1 MQINLNKNE
10 LSIIKKSLSD
20 LIEKQVGISHS
31 QEAYIRNIEN
41 GMSKVAADQQ
51 FKLDNK
57 KEWEYFVYEE
67 KNPFYCLFD
76 KIFTS
81 PASFRG

>member
-20 LIEKQVGISHS
+20 LIEKQVGISQS
-31 QEAYIRNIEN
+31 QEAYIRNIEK

-81 PASFRG
+81 SASFRG

>member
-20 LIEKQVGISHS
+20 LIEKQVGISQS
-31 QEAYIRNIEN
+31 QEAYIRNIEK

>member
-20 LIEKQVGISHS
+20 LIEKQVGISQSH
-31 QEAYIRNIEN
+31 EAYIRNIEN

-81 PASFRG
+81 SASFRG